1 MVDTGYASGVK
12 IVAGKGIAT
21 GSAFPNTQT
30 LALRGIKMQEP
41 FQRQLRSPTTRGIHH
56 LALCTDDM
64 NATIDFYVEVLG
76 MPLVHAMKVPAGL
89 GTGPGNRGNPP
100 YEQVR
105 HYFFDMGND
114 SLLAFF
120 EIPKGK
126 EPTGNRNAIGAM
138 QHCAFVVTAE
148 RFREVETRLKSNG
161 IDYIGPI
168 AQLPGLL
175 GICFFDPNGVRL
187 EFACQPEDGET
198 PAVIPCITQ
207 TTAEA
212 RAELETL
219 PGVTA
224 EWIEERLAAFP
235 GCD

>member
-1 MVDTGYASGVK
+1 MHE
-12 IVAGKGIAT
+12 
-21 GSAFPNTQT
+21 NLRHT
-30 LALRGIKMQEP
+30 LVQPILRGV
-41 FQRQLRSPTTRGIHH
+41 HH

-64 NATIDFYVEVLG
+64 KATIDFYVDVLG
-76 MPLVHAMKVPAGL
+76 MPLVHAMKVPPGL

-100 YEQVR
+100 YERVR

-126 EPTGNRNAIGAM
+126 EPVGNRNAIGAM

-148 RFREVETRLKSNG
+148 RFREVEARLKAHA

-168 AQLPGLL
+168 PQLPGLL
-175 GICFFDPNGVRL
+175 GIYFYDPNGIRL

-198 PAVIPCITQ
+198 PAVISCITQ
-207 TTAEA
+207 RRAEA

-219 PGVTA
+219 PGITS
-224 EWIEERLAAFP
+224 EWIERRLVAVP
-235 GCD
+235 D